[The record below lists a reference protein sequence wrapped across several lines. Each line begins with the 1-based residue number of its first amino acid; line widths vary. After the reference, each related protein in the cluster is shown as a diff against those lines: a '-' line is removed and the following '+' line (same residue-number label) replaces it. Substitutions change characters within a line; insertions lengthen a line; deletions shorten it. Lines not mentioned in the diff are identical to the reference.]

1 MPGLQFLNDF
11 SCRISKPY
19 LWSKPKPVRHILT
32 NFKIF
37 LSTHLSPPW
46 RVCDL
51 WSCKPLFTISSMLS
65 FDSNFFTVLWMDCFR
80 PESVGTVTHEEKEN
94 FAQIKKRLRVLL
106 EHQVW
111 SLTPNANKILY
122 SKFEFKIL
130 ISSKNI
136 RIWKDTLESTSFSLH
151 WTSTKMFSFLHLLSH
166 IREGTFLAK
175 NWAKK
180 QKTNLWVTIPAS
192 YSRLSWP
199 TSVSS
204 TPSAGPREPSRLHS
218 PF

>member
-111 SLTPNANKILY
+111 SLTHNANEIHY
-122 SKFEFKIL
+122 SNFNLVKEHSNLKGHPG
-130 ISSKNI
+130 KY
-136 RIWKDTLESTSFSLH
+136 KYTS
-151 WTSTKMFSFLHLLSH
+151 
-166 IREGTFLAK
+166 A
-175 NWAKK
+175 
-180 QKTNLWVTIPAS
+180 
-192 YSRLSWP
+192 
-199 TSVSS
+199 
-204 TPSAGPREPSRLHS
+204 S
-218 PF
+218 PFTGHQLKCLVSCIF